1 VGRDGSGGGRGRR
14 GLLPTAVAVVLVAL
28 VAVGSLRGPLGS
40 GRGRPSYPA
49 DLIDSLLL
57 LLFLAMVATAVLAA
71 VSLWPGRNLARAR
84 RRAGGSWNLILPMA
98 AVLLLWLFR
107 DLLGL
112 GGDDRDQVPTTTIP
126 AVTTLEAPGG
136 PTAESGVAPLIV
148 AGVALA
154 AMIAIVVAQL
164 AAERRRRRPPKTP
177 AERLVELLDD
187 TLEDLERE
195 PDPRRAVIGAWAR
208 MEAGLTAA
216 GLPRRPSEAPFE
228 YAARVLE
235 SALAPTDRGTPPGE
249 PPDRLGHPS
258 GRAARPTGA
267 PLRESRPT
275 DRGTPAGF
283 PGPLRPDP
291 SGRTP
296 PAGPL
301 RPDSVHRLTGLFERA
316 QFSHHTIGQ
325 ADRDQA
331 IAALRAVR
339 QELAEAVERAA
350 QAEAAAKA
358 RAAGDPT
365 AGAPGP
371 DDPTAQVPAE
381 GQPVTY
387 RGDGR

>member
-1 VGRDGSGGGRGRR
+1 
-14 GLLPTAVAVVLVAL
+14 
-28 VAVGSLRGPLGS
+28 
-40 GRGRPSYPA
+40 
-49 DLIDSLLL
+49 
-57 LLFLAMVATAVLAA
+57 
-71 VSLWPGRNLARAR
+71 
-84 RRAGGSWNLILPMA
+84 MA

-136 PTAESGVAPLIV
+136 PAPESGVVPLIV

-164 AAERRRRRPPKTP
+164 AADRRRRRPPKTP

-208 MEAGLTAA
+208 MEAGLAAA
-216 GLPRRPSEAPFE
+216 GLPRHPSEAPFE

-235 SALAPTDRGTPPGE
+235 SALA
-249 PPDRLGHPS
+249 
-258 GRAARPTGA
+258 
-267 PLRESRPT
+267 
-275 DRGTPAGF
+275 
-283 PGPLRPDP
+283 
-291 SGRTP
+291 
-296 PAGPL
+296 

-316 QFSHHTIGQ
+316 KFSHHTIGQ

-358 RAAGDPT
+358 RAAGDPE
-365 AGAPGP
+365 AGTPGV

>member
-1 VGRDGSGGGRGRR
+1 MGRDGSGGGRGRR
-14 GLLPTAVAVVLVAL
+14 GLLPTVVAIVLVAL

-136 PTAESGVAPLIV
+136 PAPESGVVPLIV

-164 AAERRRRRPPKTP
+164 AADRRRRRPPKTP

-208 MEAGLTAA
+208 MEAGLAAA
-216 GLPRRPSEAPFE
+216 GLPRHPSEAPFE

-235 SALAPTDRGTPPGE
+235 SALA
-249 PPDRLGHPS
+249 
-258 GRAARPTGA
+258 
-267 PLRESRPT
+267 
-275 DRGTPAGF
+275 
-283 PGPLRPDP
+283 
-291 SGRTP
+291 
-296 PAGPL
+296 

-316 QFSHHTIGQ
+316 KFSHHTIGQ

-358 RAAGDPT
+358 RAAGDPE
-365 AGAPGP
+365 AGTPGV

>member
-14 GLLPTAVAVVLVAL
+14 GLLPTAVAIVLVAL
-28 VAVGSLRGPLGS
+28 VAVGSLRGPLGT

-49 DLIDSLLL
+49 DLVDSLLL

-112 GGDDRDQVPTTTIP
+112 GGDDRDQAPTTTIP
-126 AVTTLEAPGG
+126 AVTTPEAPGG
-136 PTAESGVAPLIV
+136 PTPESGVVPLIV

-164 AAERRRRRPPKTP
+164 VAERRRRRPPRTP
-177 AERLVELLDD
+177 GERLVELLDD

-208 MEAGLTAA
+208 MEAGLAAA
-216 GLPRRPSEAPFE
+216 GLPRHPSEAPFE

-235 SALAPTDRGTPPGE
+235 SALAPTDRGTPP
-249 PPDRLGHPS
+249 
-258 GRAARPTGA
+258 
-267 PLRESRPT
+267 
-275 DRGTPAGF
+275 
-283 PGPLRPDP
+283 
-291 SGRTP
+291 
-296 PAGPL
+296 AGPL
-301 RPDSVHRLTGLFERA
+301 RPGSVHRLTGLFERA
-316 QFSHHTIGQ
+316 KFSHHTIGR

-350 QAEAAAKA
+350 RAEAAARA
-358 RAAGDPT
+358 RAAGDPA
-365 AGAPGP
+365 AGTPGL

>member
-14 GLLPTAVAVVLVAL
+14 GLLPTVVAVVLVAL

-57 LLFLAMVATAVLAA
+57 LLFLAMMATAVLAA
-71 VSLWPGRNLARAR
+71 VSLWPGRNLARGR
-84 RRAGGSWNLILPMA
+84 RRGGGSWNLILPMA

-112 GGDDRDQVPTTTIP
+112 GGDDREQVPTTTIP

-136 PTAESGVAPLIV
+136 PTPESGVVPLIV
-148 AGVALA
+148 AGVALT
-154 AMIAIVVAQL
+154 AMVAIVVAQL
-164 AAERRRRRPPKTP
+164 VADRRRRRPPKTP

-208 MEAGLTAA
+208 MEAGLAAA
-216 GLPRRPSEAPFE
+216 GLPRHPSEAPFE

-235 SALAPTDRGTPPGE
+235 SALA
-249 PPDRLGHPS
+249 
-258 GRAARPTGA
+258 
-267 PLRESRPT
+267 
-275 DRGTPAGF
+275 
-283 PGPLRPDP
+283 
-291 SGRTP
+291 
-296 PAGPL
+296 

-316 QFSHHTIGQ
+316 KFSHHAIGQ

-365 AGAPGP
+365 AGTPGV

>member
-1 VGRDGSGGGRGRR
+1 VAQDRQPERREPPGSGSARQGRGQREPPGHGSANRRR
-14 GLLPTAVAVVLVAL
+14 GRWRLLPAWVAVVLVGL
-28 VAVGSLRGPLGS
+28 VAVGSLRGPLGT

-57 LLFLAMVATAVLAA
+57 LLVLAMVAGAVLAV

-98 AVLLLWLFR
+98 AILLLWLFR

-112 GGDDRDQVPTTTIP
+112 GGGDRDPDPTTTIP
-126 AVTTLEAPGG
+126 APSTLELPD
-136 PTAESGVAPLIV
+136 PPPDSGVVPLIV
-148 AGVALA
+148 AGVALL
-154 AMIAIVVAQL
+154 AMIGIVVAQL
-164 AAERRRRRPPKTP
+164 AADRRRRRPPRTP

-208 MEAGLTAA
+208 MEAGLAAA
-216 GLPRRPSEAPFE
+216 GLPRHPSEAPFE

-235 SALAPTDRGTPPGE
+235 TALAPNEGGT
-249 PPDRLGHPS
+249 
-258 GRAARPTGA
+258 
-267 PLRESRPT
+267 
-275 DRGTPAGF
+275 
-283 PGPLRPDP
+283 LRP
-291 SGRTP
+291 
-296 PAGPL
+296 A
-301 RPDSVHRLTGLFERA
+301 SVHRLTGLFERA
-316 QFSHHTIGQ
+316 KFSHHAIGQ

-358 RAAGDPT
+358 RAAGGPA
-365 AGAPGP
+365 AGAGGEG
-371 DDPTAQVPAE
+371 DPTAQVPAD
-381 GQPVTY
+381 GQPGSY

>member
-14 GLLPTAVAVVLVAL
+14 GLLPTVVAIVLVAL

-71 VSLWPGRNLARAR
+71 VSLWPGRNLARGR
-84 RRAGGSWNLILPMA
+84 RRGGGSWNLILPMA

-126 AVTTLEAPGG
+126 AGTTLEAPGG
-136 PTAESGVAPLIV
+136 PTPESGVVPLIV

-164 AAERRRRRPPKTP
+164 VADRRRRRPPKTP

-208 MEAGLTAA
+208 MEAGLAAA
-216 GLPRRPSEAPFE
+216 GLPRHPSEAPFE

-235 SALAPTDRGTPPGE
+235 GALA
-249 PPDRLGHPS
+249 
-258 GRAARPTGA
+258 
-267 PLRESRPT
+267 
-275 DRGTPAGF
+275 
-283 PGPLRPDP
+283 
-291 SGRTP
+291 
-296 PAGPL
+296 

-316 QFSHHTIGQ
+316 KFSHHTIGQ

-358 RAAGDPT
+358 RAAGDPE
-365 AGAPGP
+365 AGTPGV